1 MLSVQI
7 RNFEEK
13 QMEVKVKKIL
23 FQNKENGYTVL
34 RVTQD
39 GDSSGKGGDET
50 FNMTGIFFKS
60 KRML

>member
-1 MLSVQI
+1 
-7 RNFEEK
+7 
-13 QMEVKVKKIL
+13 MEVKVKKIL

-50 FNMTGIFFKS
+50 FNMTGIFFS
-60 KRML
+60 NQRECYDPN